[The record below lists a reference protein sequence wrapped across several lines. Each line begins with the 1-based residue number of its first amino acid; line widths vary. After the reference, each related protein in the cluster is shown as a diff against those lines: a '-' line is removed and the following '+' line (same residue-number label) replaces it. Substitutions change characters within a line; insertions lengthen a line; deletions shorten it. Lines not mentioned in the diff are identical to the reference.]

1 MSLFIKMALLQT
13 LLASTL
19 LCRAQQPAPS
29 LPVPASIYL
38 KLDSAEA
45 IFLQNNFL
53 LLAQKYTV
61 DAAKALVI
69 QAKLYPNPNF
79 NFATTIYNQDSKK
92 IFPSPFSS
100 NGEAI
105 SGISQLIILAG
116 KRNKQV
122 QLAQANVHL
131 NEYQFFDL
139 IRTLK
144 YTLRTDFFN
153 IYYLQQSAKAYDA
166 EIKALSQI
174 ADAFELQRDQKYIAE
189 KEVLRIKALLYS
201 FQSEYNDLQNQINDI
216 ESELRQVLQ
225 IKPYNYIIPVPD
237 SEAIRNLNPLKYQLA
252 TLLDTAYTH
261 RTDLLIAK
269 ENTNI
274 NQLNYKYQQALAVP
288 DVVANIS
295 YDQQGS
301 YVHNLS
307 MAGFAIDL
315 PFFNRNQGNIKAAK
329 HGIDAAASTQKSVAA
344 SVEESVFR
352 ALQKALDQDKLFKA
366 IDPKFSLDFD
376 RLMKEVL
383 INYQKRNISILEFLD
398 FYDSFKQNVLQ
409 LNSIQFNRVSAFE
422 DINFFTANNFFN

>member
-1 MSLFIKMALLQT
+1 MNLILKVALLQT
-13 LLASTL
+13 QLAAAL
-19 LCRAQQPAPS
+19 FCNAQQPALPLPTQAS
-29 LPVPASIYL
+29 LYL
-38 KLDSAEA
+38 NLDSAEA

-61 DAAKALVI
+61 DVAKALVI

-79 NFATTIYNQDSKK
+79 NFSTTIYNQEAKK

-105 SGISQLIILAG
+105 SSISQLIILAG

-122 QLAQANVHL
+122 RLAQANVHL

-166 EIKALSQI
+166 EIKALTQI
-174 ADAFELQRDQKYIAE
+174 VIAFELQRDKNYIAE

-225 IKPYNYIIPVPD
+225 IKPYSYIIPVPY
-237 SEAIRNLNPLKYQLA
+237 SEAISNLNPLKYQLA
-252 TLLDTAYTH
+252 TLLDTAYSH
-261 RTDLLIAK
+261 RTDLLIAR

-288 DVVANIS
+288 DVIANIS

-315 PFFNRNQGNIKAAK
+315 PFFNRNHGNIKAAK
-329 HGIDAAASTQKSVAA
+329 HGIDAAFTVIAHHEATEGEACT
-344 SVEESVFR
+344 
-352 ALQKALDQDKLFKA
+352 LKLSCRKV
-366 IDPKFSLDFD
+366 P
-376 RLMKEVL
+376 
-383 INYQKRNISILEFLD
+383 
-398 FYDSFKQNVLQ
+398 
-409 LNSIQFNRVSAFE
+409 
-422 DINFFTANNFFN
+422 